1 LRSLLANVP
10 LVLALVTIAVAQQPP
25 SPAPNASSGTA
36 VIGPLSHIV
45 PPPPNFSFPEDTYV
59 YNAEW
64 KIWNAGTVTLGMS
77 REGAEERVSGTVDSM
92 GTISLLYPVHDR
104 FQALFDPKTGCSV
117 SLHKH
122 SEEGLHK
129 RDTLI
134 SFLYSRHKAVLDE
147 TNLKSNETKH
157 EEHDI
162 PGCVTDVI
170 SGLMYLRTLPL
181 IVGTSYTFPVNDG
194 GKTIDVTA
202 KVEAKETIRVPAGTF
217 QTIRVSPESGDN
229 LKLKGK
235 AWIWYTDDARRIPVQ
250 MRGKLFWGILQFKL
264 ARIDQAKKP

>member
-1 LRSLLANVP
+1 MRSLLAKVP
-10 LVLALVTIAVAQQPP
+10 FVLVFVTIAVAQQPP
-25 SPAPNASSGTA
+25 SPPAHAQSNTA
-36 VIGPLSHIV
+36 VIGPVSHIV
-45 PPPPNFSFPEDTYV
+45 PPPPNFVFPEETYV
-59 YNAEW
+59 YGAEW
-64 KIWNAGTVTLGMS
+64 KIWNAGTVTFGMS
-77 REGAEERVSGTVDSM
+77 HEGAEERVTGTVDSM
-92 GTISLLYPVHDR
+92 GAISVLYPVHDR

-134 SFLYSRHKAVLDE
+134 SYLYSRRKAVLDE
-147 TNLKSNETKH
+147 TNLRNNETKH

-202 KVEAKETIRVPAGTF
+202 KVEAKETIKVPAGTF

-235 AWIWYTDDARRIPVQ
+235 AWIWYTDDARHVPVQ
-250 MRGKLFWGILQFKL
+250 MRGKLFWGILEFKL
-264 ARIDQAKKP
+264 TRIDQPKKP